1 LQRARR
7 SLSGR
12 SFACRGDRADG
23 QGQPPL
29 SAPGGMQLA
38 RRSYRSYPLST
49 FDLWPP
55 ARLAH
60 PDQLSQI
67 DHRRSV
73 PLTTMSI
80 SRPPRRE
87 HRSRSRQSSTAVRSP
102 YRRACSAGSGSTAR
116 NPVVR
121 RSCRMPVSA
130 LAPKELKPFREREPS
145 WRRQS
150 PSRSGSLS
158 SGYRWFESISLQQ
171 TVCLSPAVAFEGR
184 EPGFPRGFGQ
194 LAWRPGQQR
203 LAGCFD
209 IASTGGNISVG
220 PYSSTA
226 VRLVVA
232 PGLTRGRSVDL

>member
-1 LQRARR
+1 MPRSKSGDAGRGPSLQRARR

-102 YRRACSAGSGSTAR
+102 IPPGLLGW
-116 NPVVR
+116 V
-121 RSCRMPVSA
+121 
-130 LAPKELKPFREREPS
+130 
-145 WRRQS
+145 
-150 PSRSGSLS
+150 
-158 SGYRWFESISLQQ
+158 WFDCEKS
-171 TVCLSPAVAFEGR
+171 GR
-184 EPGFPRGFGQ
+184 ETFLPDAGQ
-194 LAWRPGQQR
+194 RSRAKRIEALSG
-203 LAGCFD
+203 
-209 IASTGGNISVG
+209 TGTVMEATKSV
-220 PYSSTA
+220 SK
-226 VRLVVA
+226 R
-232 PGLTRGRSVDL
+232 